1 MLLGQGKERRAMWSL
16 SFVLLRT
23 QPRVRTAQVLGNVGH
38 SSRVRQITQ
47 EGEQSEKTELALEMS
62 GSLCEKSPGLAV
74 PLSAGA
80 ARTLTVGRKGKA
92 VTRVGSGRC

>member
-1 MLLGQGKERRAMWSL
+1 MWSL

-23 QPRVRTAQVLGNVGH
+23 QPRVQMAQVLGSVGH

-47 EGEQSEKTELALEMS
+47 EGEKSEKTELALEMS
-62 GSLCEKSPGLAV
+62 ASLCEKSPGLAV

-80 ARTLTVGRKGKA
+80 ARSLTVGRKGKA
-92 VTRVGSGRC
+92 VPWVGSGRVLRQLC